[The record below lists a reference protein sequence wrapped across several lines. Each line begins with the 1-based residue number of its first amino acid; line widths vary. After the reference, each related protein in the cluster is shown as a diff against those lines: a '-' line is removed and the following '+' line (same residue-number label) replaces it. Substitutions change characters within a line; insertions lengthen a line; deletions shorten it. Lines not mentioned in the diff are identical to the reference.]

1 MREISLFIMIIGII
15 FITVGYMDN
24 KIKEETQK
32 ENKIEYRL
40 VPMSIYDEQIK
51 PSNVSDNFLTLF
63 ADDDPSKT
71 NYSNINS
78 VY

>member
-32 ENKIEYRL
+32 KI
-40 VPMSIYDEQIK
+40 K
-51 PSNVSDNFLTLF
+51 
-63 ADDDPSKT
+63 
-71 NYSNINS
+71 
-78 VY
+78 

>member
-51 PSNVSDNFLTLF
+51 PSNVSDNFLSLF
-63 ADDDPSKT
+63 AKDDPSKT

>member
-51 PSNVSDNFLTLF
+51 PSNVSDNFLSLF

>member
-51 PSNVSDNFLTLF
+51 PSNVSDNFLSLF
-63 ADDDPSKT
+63 AEDDPSKT

>member
-51 PSNVSDNFLTLF
+51 PSNVSDNFLSLF
-63 ADDDPSKT
+63 AEDDPSKT
-71 NYSNINS
+71 NYSNIN
-78 VY
+78 V

>member
-51 PSNVSDNFLTLF
+51 PSNVSDNFLSLF
-63 ADDDPSKT
+63 AKDDPSKT

-78 VY
+78 IY

>member
-51 PSNVSDNFLTLF
+51 PSNISDNFLSLF
-63 ADDDPSKT
+63 AEDDPSKT

>member
-24 KIKEETQK
+24 KIKEDTQK

-51 PSNVSDNFLTLF
+51 PSNVSDNFLSLF

>member
-51 PSNVSDNFLTLF
+51 TSNVSDNFLSLF